1 MHNINQLVNLIYKK
15 RFEKQYCEMKYDDYI
30 IVGDNMSGKSELIR
44 ELENKI
50 EDQLFFID
58 TVNRTIG
65 TTDPIGEFDKITSV
79 KEIVEE
85 RFRDE
90 RFNISDSIGIYNHNL
105 ILNELI
111 EHYDKYQLV
120 IESYIG
126 KSFQILEQKEA
137 SSIMSGNIVYKYKIG
152 DKIYD
157 SLSNGEQAIIRILV
171 EIMFAISRGVSIIAI
186 DEIDL
191 YLDSTNCKKMIK
203 FLKEKFSSV
212 NWIITTHSDNIIFAS
227 ENFNIIKIKNGQCS
241 YYDSNDFDNIPYINR
256 ILFEPSIFNESEI
269 DVKLSDLIRRRVL
282 GVIISQEEIYEVKKL
297 DSLTVRQEILK
308 KYILGW
314 ENEN

>member
-90 RFNISDSIGIYNHNL
+90 RFNISDSIGIHNHNL
-105 ILNELI
+105 ILNE
-111 EHYDKYQLV
+111 
-120 IESYIG
+120 
-126 KSFQILEQKEA
+126 
-137 SSIMSGNIVYKYKIG
+137 
-152 DKIYD
+152 
-157 SLSNGEQAIIRILV
+157 
-171 EIMFAISRGVSIIAI
+171 
-186 DEIDL
+186 
-191 YLDSTNCKKMIK
+191 
-203 FLKEKFSSV
+203 
-212 NWIITTHSDNIIFAS
+212 
-227 ENFNIIKIKNGQCS
+227 
-241 YYDSNDFDNIPYINR
+241 
-256 ILFEPSIFNESEI
+256 
-269 DVKLSDLIRRRVL
+269 
-282 GVIISQEEIYEVKKL
+282 
-297 DSLTVRQEILK
+297 
-308 KYILGW
+308 
-314 ENEN
+314 